1 MGDEPLHGKVPEKFP
16 EQGRQVDYG
25 EAAKATGGW
34 ELGVTTAG
42 DRDGGVG
49 VWRYGIICPEE
60 AEYFCILH
68 HDAAG
73 SRPLLGDGAYV
84 WGVGC

>member
-49 VWRYGIICPEE
+49 V
-60 AEYFCILH
+60 
-68 HDAAG
+68 
-73 SRPLLGDGAYV
+73 
-84 WGVGC
+84 